1 MYKLIDT
8 YEAPQCTPDVITFET
23 WCELQEYLDENPDV
37 MDRIEN
43 GYAFI
48 TEFQEPYH
56 ETRNRI

>member
-8 YEAPQCTPDVITFET
+8 YETPHCTLEVLTFET
-23 WCELQEYLDENPDV
+23 WYELDEYLDSNPDV

-48 TEFQEPYH
+48 TEC
-56 ETRNRI
+56 